1 LPQVFSYGMVSFVFQ
16 QAPFLR
22 ITISLISG
30 MILAPFEFFP
40 GLLFSFILLLAT
52 VFLRLFTA
60 KAGAAWRLRKLPGFL
75 ILLCCFC
82 LGSALF
88 RGRQQERACP
98 KLENYYL
105 RAEFEIL
112 SNPQIKPNSL
122 QCPVRIICSEPSCW
136 KNKRCVLY
144 LAKDSLALSLRAG
157 NRILAQTTL
166 RPYSRCGRPME
177 FNYERYLLNKGFCA
191 GAFVPARAWML
202 QSRYSSPRAK
212 SDAFRDRLIGRF
224 RQAGMEEE
232 PLALVSALV
241 LGCKDLMEAEQRQA
255 FSSAGVAHILAVSG
269 MHVSILF
276 LLLDKL
282 LFFIKPWRAGLFF
295 KQSLLIVLLWF
306 YAFVTGMSASV
317 LRAVLMCSVSALGL
331 CLGRR
336 SNSWNTLAFSAF
348 ALLTV
353 NPCYLTDVGFQLSFM
368 AVASILLLMP
378 GAEYYLGMITER
390 SASVAKKSIKA
401 KIVGIYRETLLLSLV
416 AQLGTAPLSIYY
428 FNQFPQY
435 FLLGNV
441 LLVPLATL
449 LFYLCFAFIVL
460 SPLPW
465 LSEVLVRPVN
475 ALASFFCR
483 SSAYIENM
491 RGSVVADLWP
501 SKQDVLICYLLLALL
516 FYLFK
521 NKRYICALNKL
532 ISKLYKQISD

>member
-1 LPQVFSYGMVSFVFQ
+1 MLQVFSCGMDFIFFQ

-22 ITISLISG
+22 IVIPLMTG
-30 MILAPFEFFP
+30 MVLAPFGFFP
-40 GLLFSFILLLAT
+40 GLLFSLSLLSAALL
-52 VFLRLFTA
+52 FRLFIR
-60 KAGAAWRLRKLPGFL
+60 KAATAWRFRTLPGFL

-88 RGRQQERACP
+88 RGRQQERACLR
-98 KLENYYL
+98 LENYYL
-105 RAEFEIL
+105 KAEFEIL

-122 QCPVRIICSEPSCW
+122 QCPVRIICSEPPCW

-144 LAKDSLALSLRAG
+144 LAKDSLAQSLRAG

-166 RPYSRCGRPME
+166 TPYSRCGRPME
-177 FNYERYLLNKGFCA
+177 FNYEQYLLNKGFCA
-191 GAFVPARAWML
+191 GAFVPARAWIL
-202 QSRYSSPRAK
+202 QSNYLSRRAK
-212 SDAFRDRLIGRF
+212 SDAFRDRLIGRL
-224 RQAGMEEE
+224 RQAGLEEE

-241 LGCKDLMEAEQRQA
+241 LGCKDLMEAEQRQS

-282 LFFIKPWRAGLFF
+282 LFFIKPSRTGLLF
-295 KQSLLIVLLWF
+295 KQSLLVALLWV

-336 SNSWNTLAFSAF
+336 SNSWNILAFSAF
-348 ALLTV
+348 VLLIV
-353 NPCYLTDVGFQLSFM
+353 NPGYIMDVSFQLSFV
-368 AVASILLLMP
+368 AVASILLLLP
-378 GAEYYLGMITER
+378 KAEFYLGVITER
-390 SASVAKKSIKA
+390 SAPAARKSIKD
-401 KIVGIYRETLLLSLV
+401 KIVAVYRETLLLSLV

-435 FLLGNV
+435 FLLGNL
-441 LLVPLATL
+441 LLVPLATF
-449 LFYLCFAFIVL
+449 LFYLCFGFIVL

-465 LSEVLVRPVN
+465 LSEVLVWPVN
-475 ALASFFCR
+475 ALARFFCS
-483 SSAYIENM
+483 SSAFIENLH
-491 RGSVVADLWP
+491 GSLVADLWP

-521 NKRYICALNKL
+521 NKRYIYALNKL
-532 ISKLYKQISD
+532 ISTLYKQISG

>member
-1 LPQVFSYGMVSFVFQ
+1 
-16 QAPFLR
+16 
-22 ITISLISG
+22 
-30 MILAPFEFFP
+30 
-40 GLLFSFILLLAT
+40 
-52 VFLRLFTA
+52 
-60 KAGAAWRLRKLPGFL
+60 
-75 ILLCCFC
+75 
-82 LGSALF
+82 
-88 RGRQQERACP
+88 
-98 KLENYYL
+98 
-105 RAEFEIL
+105 
-112 SNPQIKPNSL
+112 
-122 QCPVRIICSEPSCW
+122 
-136 KNKRCVLY
+136 
-144 LAKDSLALSLRAG
+144 
-157 NRILAQTTL
+157 
-166 RPYSRCGRPME
+166 ME

-491 RGSVVADLWP
+491 RGSVVTNLWP

>member
-1 LPQVFSYGMVSFVFQ
+1 MNN
-16 QAPFLR
+16 
-22 ITISLISG
+22 
-30 MILAPFEFFP
+30 
-40 GLLFSFILLLAT
+40 
-52 VFLRLFTA
+52 
-60 KAGAAWRLRKLPGFL
+60 KL
-75 ILLCCFC
+75 
-82 LGSALF
+82 
-88 RGRQQERACP
+88 
-98 KLENYYL
+98 
-105 RAEFEIL
+105 
-112 SNPQIKPNSL
+112 
-122 QCPVRIICSEPSCW
+122 
-136 KNKRCVLY
+136 
-144 LAKDSLALSLRAG
+144 
-157 NRILAQTTL
+157 
-166 RPYSRCGRPME
+166 
-177 FNYERYLLNKGFCA
+177 
-191 GAFVPARAWML
+191 
-202 QSRYSSPRAK
+202 
-212 SDAFRDRLIGRF
+212 
-224 RQAGMEEE
+224 
-232 PLALVSALV
+232 
-241 LGCKDLMEAEQRQA
+241 
-255 FSSAGVAHILAVSG
+255 
-269 MHVSILF
+269 SILF
-276 LLLDKL
+276 GLSLMLLTSCSSGYTIKGKLAGNELDGQQVMIINL
-282 LFFIKPWRAGLFF
+282 ATDEAVDSGL
-295 KQSLLIVLLWF
+295 VE
-306 YAFVTGMSASV
+306 
-317 LRAVLMCSVSALGL
+317 
-331 CLGRR
+331 
-336 SNSWNTLAFSAF
+336 SNSFLIKGTVEEPAVCAALIGNKFSYFVLENARIALDMEKSFNASATPLGKSFEAF

-465 LSEVLVRPVN
+465 LSEVLVWPVN

-491 RGSVVADLWP
+491 RGSLVTDLWP